1 MTLKNTKY
9 VVPLICF
16 LLPSCLHAK
25 DDSGFYSMFE
35 LGAYKDYIQSGDKRT
50 KTNQTV
56 GKIQANFGYEWQSG
70 WQFGIKSSYAGAGA
84 TYNLKGSPLMR
95 GIEDLPYRYNDAAFA
110 RDINIALVLG
120 YHWIRSTE
128 HDMYVRLLWN
138 LADVSVLSYAFPFAT
153 QASASGFGLEIENRH
168 LLMPKMSIGYTLG
181 VKSNLGTT
189 MKFDGIDED
198 GYARFGNGIDEVKAK
213 VRANFGL
220 YGDVKWIYHA
230 SNSADFFIKWDIQ
243 AQFIPKSEEIR
254 TNVYDVLNQ
263 RSLGDVSL
271 HTANYRRIRS
281 GISFGAAF

>member
-1 MTLKNTKY
+1 MAIKNTRY
-9 VVPLICF
+9 AVPLFCL
-16 LLPSCLHAK
+16 LLPLVLHAK

-50 KTNQTV
+50 KTNQTA

-70 WQFGIKSSYAGAGA
+70 WQFGIKGSYAGAGA

-95 GIEDLPYRYNDAAFA
+95 GIENLPYRHHDAALA
-110 RDINIALVLG
+110 KDINIALVLG

-128 HDMYVRLLWN
+128 HDMYIRLLWN
-138 LADVSVLSYAFPFAT
+138 LTDASVLSYAFPFAA
-153 QASASGFGLEIENRH
+153 QASAGGFGLEVENRH

-181 VKSNLGTT
+181 IKSNLGTT
-189 MKFDGIDED
+189 MKFDGLNED
-198 GYARFGNGIDEVKAK
+198 DYARFGNGIDEVEAK
-213 VRANFGL
+213 TQADFGL

-230 SNSADFFIKWDIQ
+230 SKSTDLFIKWDIQ
-243 AQFIPKSEEIR
+243 AQFVPKSEEVSV
-254 TNVYDVLNQ
+254 NVYDVLNR

>member
-1 MTLKNTKY
+1 MVIKRTL
-9 VVPLICF
+9 LLLCF
-16 LLPSCLHAK
+16 LFSPFAHAK

-70 WQFGIKSSYAGAGA
+70 WQFGIKGSYAGAGA

-95 GIEDLPYRYNDAAFA
+95 GIEDLPSRHHDAAFA

-120 YHWIRSTE
+120 YHWIRSAE

-138 LADVSVLSYAFPFAT
+138 LTDVSALSYAFPFAA
-153 QASASGFGLEIENRH
+153 QASAGGFGLEVENRH

-181 VKSNLGTT
+181 IKSNLETT

-198 GYARFGNGIDEVKAK
+198 GYARFGNGIDKVEAK
-213 VRANFGL
+213 TQADFGL

-230 SNSADFFIKWDIQ
+230 GNSTDFFVKWDIQ
-243 AQFIPKSEEIR
+243 AQFVPKSEEIR
-254 TNVYDVLNQ
+254 VNVYDILNR

-271 HTANYRRIRS
+271 HTASYRRIRS